1 VSLRAVRHEPADDRT
16 SEPLARCTGDADAF
30 LHGTWGVRA
39 ALHRGADPTGFAD
52 LLTFDDVDRILTTT
66 SIRTPAFR
74 LVRAGEQLPESAYT
88 RSGTTGSKPVSGMAD
103 PARVA
108 ELFRGGATIVLQGL
122 HRYLEPVAGFCR
134 DLELTLGHPC
144 QANAYITPPGA
155 QGLALHEDPHD
166 VFVLQAFGRKRW
178 EIHAAPAEPE
188 RDPIEATVA
197 TGDCVYMPAGTPH
210 AASTQDEL
218 SGHLTIGVHVT
229 PWRDVVDRVWRRLDD
244 LPELAEPMPAGWMN
258 DPATAARLLGE
269 RLEAARAALA
279 EVDARVAVDAETRRF
294 LSTRA
299 PALRGIFA
307 QEPIVGDVGDE
318 TPLVRRPG
326 SVCELRPAGDR
337 LTVLL
342 GDRRLDM
349 PAWLEPAMAHVRDH
363 DRMTPAGL
371 APFVPDAASRSVL
384 SRRLIREGL
393 LLIGDGS

>member
-1 VSLRAVRHEPADDRT
+1 VSLRAVRHEPGDDRT
-16 SEPLARCTGDADAF
+16 AEPLARCTGDPDAF

-39 ALHRGADPTGFAD
+39 ALHRGVDLAGFAD

-66 SIRTPAFR
+66 AIRTPAFR
-74 LVRAGEQLPESAYT
+74 LVKAGEQLPESAYT
-88 RSGTTGSKPVSGMAD
+88 RAGTTGSKPVSGMAD

-108 ELFRGGATIVLQGL
+108 ELFRRGATIVLQGL
-122 HRYLEPVAGFCR
+122 HRYLEPVASFCR

-218 SGHLTIGVHVT
+218 SGHLTVGVHVT
-229 PWRDVVDRVWRRLDD
+229 PWRDVLDRVWRRLED
-244 LPELAEPMPAGWMN
+244 LPELVEPLPAGWVN
-258 DPATAARLLGE
+258 DPATATRLLGE

-279 EVDARVAVDAETRRF
+279 EVDARAAMDVETRRF

-299 PALRGIFA
+299 PALRGILT
-307 QEPIVGDVGDE
+307 QEPIARDVGDE

-326 SVCELRPAGDR
+326 SVCELRRSGER

-349 PAWLEPAMAHVRDH
+349 PAWLEPAMTYVRDH

-371 APFVPDAASRSVL
+371 APFVADAASRSVL
-384 SRRLIREGL
+384 ARRLIREGL